1 MVDSATASA
10 PATRGAQPAA
20 GPAVMM
26 SQQDYLNSKANPDQL
41 KRFILDWVKLGGRG
55 VIGGDGQPASYW
67 DVYQDLA
74 NSGIDV
80 ADLPQPD
87 QLPQGTVKGG
97 GSGTPLE
104 TAAAPTPPAAAP
116 ATTPPNP
123 EMQDLL
129 GKLGV
134 DYPNAPAATPALL
147 AFLRNLGLN
156 MDSATAAKQAQ
167 IDRINRTAADTG
179 SRLGRI
185 GDVEKKNVTADL
197 VRRGVLQSGEA
208 NTRYATQAA
217 GLGERQADVQR
228 AASEGTAAASDT
240 YTAALNAARTQAT
253 GQLIQTEQEQGQRKA
268 TSEAET
274 AAQKAQQAAADL
286 AYQRS
291 QAAQDAAFKR
301 QEELLAKYGATA

>member
-1 MVDSATASA
+1 
-10 PATRGAQPAA
+10 
-20 GPAVMM
+20 MM
-26 SQQDYLNSKANPDQL
+26 SQQDYLASKSNPDQL

-74 NSGIDV
+74 ASGIDV

-97 GSGTPLE
+97 GAGTPLE
-104 TAAAPTPPAAAP
+104 TAAPPAAAAAPAAP
-116 ATTPPNP
+116 ATNP

-156 MDSATAAKQAQ
+156 MDSAAAAKQAQ

-179 SRLGRI
+179 SRLSRI
-185 GDVEKKNVTADL
+185 GDVEKRNVTADL
-197 VRRGVLQSGEA
+197 IRRGVLQSGEA
-208 NTRYATQAA
+208 NTRYSQQAA
-217 GLGERQADVQR
+217 GLGERQADIAR
-228 AASEGTAAASDT
+228 AQSEGTAASSET
-240 YTAALNAARTQAT
+240 YQAALNAARTQAT
-253 GQLIQTEQEQGQRKA
+253 GQLMQTEQEQGLRQA
-268 TSEAET
+268 QSEAET
-274 AAQKAQQAAADL
+274 KAQQAQQQAADL

-291 QAAQDAAFKR
+291 MAAQDAAFRK
-301 QEELLAKYGATA
+301 QEELLQKYGATA